1 MCDIKNTDSGLAP
14 KARLVTRGF
23 EEPENDTRKESPAC
37 SKDSLRVIGS
47 EDKKELFS
55 VTESDCL
62 LYKIGQ
68 LLWVTGQ
75 TRPDT
80 SYKTC

>member
-1 MCDIKNTDSGLAP
+1 MYIEVFGENQDTISVKWVCNIKNTDSGLAP

-47 EDKKELFS
+47 EDKKELF
-55 VTESDCL
+55 
-62 LYKIGQ
+62 
-68 LLWVTGQ
+68 
-75 TRPDT
+75 
-80 SYKTC
+80 